1 MRKRKTTLWKMI
13 IAIVIIVVAGI
24 SLLISLTHWSAVDL
38 INSPFSLLVPEHSE
52 NYEKVIFKVL
62 AKETDGFP
70 QVITPEFMK
79 KEGLVSIL
87 HGSMSEE
94 TNGLFE
100 SFVANSSEGKAAQI
114 IIALITTEGDPI
126 YMNVLFDRVRYL
138 TVIDR
143 TRDRFKGD
151 YENNENLR
159 YDHLKIF
166 THPETGSQF
175 VILTNDSD
183 LTYEEL
189 KIAQIGSNMEGID
202 SFQLFSYSK

>member
-1 MRKRKTTLWKMI
+1 
-13 IAIVIIVVAGI
+13 
-24 SLLISLTHWSAVDL
+24 
-38 INSPFSLLVPEHSE
+38 
-52 NYEKVIFKVL
+52 
-62 AKETDGFP
+62 
-70 QVITPEFMK
+70 
-79 KEGLVSIL
+79 
-87 HGSMSEE
+87 
-94 TNGLFE
+94 
-100 SFVANSSEGKAAQI
+100 
-114 IIALITTEGDPI
+114 
-126 YMNVLFDRVRYL
+126 MNVLFDRVRYL

-166 THPETGSQF
+166 TNPETGSQF
-175 VILTNDSD
+175 VILTNDAD